1 MEVDKIRYRFE
12 SHLVKFYPDLS
23 LQMKRV
29 SLQFHPNEQMKETGN
44 EYCSPG
50 VQLMWMMFLA
60 GSVSQHNNTTVLLPS
75 LREKPDGFYDA
86 GYNEGILDC
95 RKHLASAGIKI
106 KK

>member
-1 MEVDKIRYRFE
+1 MEVDKIRYHFE
-12 SHLVKFYPDLS
+12 NHIEKFYPDLS

-29 SLQFHPNEQMKETGN
+29 SFQVHPIEQMKDTGS
-44 EYCSPG
+44 EYCTPS

-60 GSVSQHNNTTVLLPS
+60 GGIAQQNNTTVSLPS

-86 GYNEGILDC
+86 GYNEGVMDC
-95 RKHLASAGIKI
+95 RKHLSSAGIKI